1 MKYKSLKN
9 SKIKELYLKD
19 LSGGIRS
26 ENPIDDCD
34 AYLCE
39 SKNMIFKN
47 NKLESRKGFDIK
59 YTLTNNGSDVITEPL
74 KYSGTEFSY
83 GDKTYNVSYRIDS
96 DDVSYYNLRTF
107 LIEPDFTVTEAG
119 IIQII
124 RIDTHDFPFI
134 DNVIYLAGTPYKGCG
149 LYALVRTYSY
159 TSSDFF
165 GKIYELSSD
174 FTQFKRVDSDAAYE
188 PVVYKNGR
196 GNKFSTISDDRIKNR
211 AEPEKPEALNLLTPA
226 FKAYYSSDSYST
238 RFKLPFVNLDSGS
251 GAYCKV
257 YTSPDVYAEF
267 LISGT
272 KTESAEVSILSYNAK
287 LHLDRENGIFY
298 FTVNGNPF
306 TVPAAENYEENN
318 IEIIAY
324 KTISGAKD
332 RIFSSKGCVE
342 FNSRLYFY
350 GNSFSPNEVLC
361 AKTKDKIYFPA
372 TCTVNVGRT
381 GEKVTALG
389 SVCNKL
395 IAFKKSGV
403 YRIKNTS
410 GKIFTTEG
418 DIVGNIAN
426 YYSSDQLECES
437 IHDEI
442 GCECPETLRQCSNRL
457 IWLNT
462 DKKVY
467 TLATT
472 TYGKEN
478 NIFEISSF
486 IKNLFSDLNN
496 SDILS
501 ASAVSADGYY
511 YLLIK
516 NKIFTLNYRNKDFG
530 YPEKYSKTEN
540 SAGGISWYYSDF
552 EDKDYIISSMK
563 FFTKPAFC
571 FTTRNKTI
579 SYLSVLEGGTDSFE
593 TVVNSSNTVT
603 SSKIP
608 CEFTIK
614 ALSCGNEFLNK
625 SLKRIKM
632 NLSSKSDVYLNIITD
647 RFEKKIRIPAFK
659 NESEVT
665 LRPILPRFKK
675 LKLKLSSDNNFSVG
689 SILLNYTSD

>member
-1 MKYKSLKN
+1 MKYKSLKD
-9 SKIKELYLKD
+9 SKLKELYLKD

-26 ENPIDDCD
+26 ENLTGDCD

-47 NKLESRKGFDIK
+47 NKLESRKGFNVK
-59 YTLTNNGSDVITEPL
+59 YTLTNNDSDIITKPL

-83 GDKTYNVSYRIDS
+83 NDKTYNVSYRIDS

-107 LIEPDFTVTEAG
+107 LIEPDFTVTETG
-119 IIQII
+119 IIKII

-159 TSSDFF
+159 TSSGFF
-165 GKIYELSSD
+165 GRIYELSSD
-174 FTQFKRVDSDAAYE
+174 FTQFKRVDTDAAYQ

-196 GNKFSTISDDRIKNR
+196 GNKFSTISDEIIKNR

-226 FKAYYSSDSYST
+226 FKAYYSSDSYSY
-238 RFKLPFVNLDSGS
+238 RFKLPFVNLDSNS

-257 YTSPDVYAEF
+257 YSSPDVYTEF
-267 LISGT
+267 LISGS
-272 KTESAEVSILSYNAK
+272 KTESAEVSFLTYSVK

-306 TVPAAENYEENN
+306 TVPAAENFAENN

-332 RIFSSKGCVE
+332 MIYSSKGCVE
-342 FNSRLYFY
+342 YNSRLYFY

-381 GEKVTALG
+381 GDEVTALG
-389 SVCNKL
+389 TVCNKL
-395 IAFKKSGV
+395 IAFKKSEI
-403 YRIKNTS
+403 YRIKTTM

-437 IHDEI
+437 VHDEI

-486 IKNLFSDLNN
+486 IENLFSDLSN
-496 SDILS
+496 SDMLS
-501 ASAVSADGYY
+501 ASAVAADGYY

-530 YPEKYSKTEN
+530 YPEKYSETEN
-540 SAGGISWYYSDF
+540 STGGISWYYSDF
-552 EDKDYIISSMK
+552 EDKNYIISSMK
-563 FFTKPAFC
+563 FFGKPAFC
-571 FTTRNKTI
+571 FTKSDEII
-579 SYLSVLEGGTDSFE
+579 SYIAVLESESDSFE
-593 TVVNSSNTVT
+593 RVVDSSNTVT

-608 CEFTIK
+608 CGFTIK
-614 ALSCGNEFLNK
+614 ALNCENEFLSK

-632 NLSSKSDVYLNIITD
+632 NLSSKSDVYLSIITD

-659 NESEVT
+659 NEREVT
-665 LRPILPRFKK
+665 LHPILPKFKK